1 MCCGARHPR
10 YPDGGEQLDNAFPDS
25 TRLQKQG
32 RIAPAS
38 FTAPYETA
46 NFSSLIALKSLT
58 SPPTRL
64 VA

>member
-1 MCCGARHPR
+1 MSLGRREAARRHKRRPRGLAPIAGA
-10 YPDGGEQLDNAFPDS
+10 
-25 TRLQKQG
+25 KQTP
-32 RIAPAS
+32 APANTPKMGVCLS
-38 FTAPYETA
+38 YNA